1 MGHVVYIRVYCFP
14 NLYCARLALCVAV
27 DLPLVALPPADFI
40 ISDSCI
46 VAALNFG
53 HSALQ

>member
-1 MGHVVYIRVYCFP
+1 M
-14 NLYCARLALCVAV
+14 CVAV

-53 HSALQ
+53 HSAPQ